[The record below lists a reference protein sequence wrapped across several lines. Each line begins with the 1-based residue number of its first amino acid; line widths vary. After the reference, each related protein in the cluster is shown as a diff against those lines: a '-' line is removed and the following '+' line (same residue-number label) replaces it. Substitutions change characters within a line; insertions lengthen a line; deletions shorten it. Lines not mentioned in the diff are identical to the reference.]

1 MIHLADIDESNWRV
15 PLKVSKEQELYV
27 ANSTAILAR
36 AYAYRN
42 FRSRALLIYEDETPV
57 GMVLYYDEESIGA
70 YVFSEL
76 FIDERFQ
83 GKGYGRTATELVLDN
98 MKKDGRYS
106 KVILCYIEGNDAA
119 KNLYESFGF
128 TEIERDEDE
137 IIMELKIM
145 NNKTVPAL

>member
-1 MIHLADIDESNWRV
+1 MIHLVDIDGSNWRV

-42 FRSRALLIYEDETPV
+42 SRSSALLIYEDETPV

-106 KVILCYIEGNDAA
+106 KVILCYIEENDAA

-137 IIMELKIM
+137 IIMELK
-145 NNKTVPAL
+145 L